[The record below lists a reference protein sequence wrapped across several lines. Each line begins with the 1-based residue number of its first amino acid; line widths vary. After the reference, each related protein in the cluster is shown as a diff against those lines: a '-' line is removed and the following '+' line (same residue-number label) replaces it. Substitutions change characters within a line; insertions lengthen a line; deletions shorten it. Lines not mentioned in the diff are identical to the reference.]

1 MADPLLVIMAGPRS
15 FSSVVSAMLGQ
26 HPQMYGLMEL
36 NLFAAGSVA
45 DMLRGYRMAGDQARH
60 GLLRVLAQLH
70 HGDQSAE
77 SVDAAQEWLM
87 RQRGKSTKAI
97 FDHILELINP
107 RIAVEK
113 SPRITF
119 RRDHL
124 ERAADMYPGA
134 YFLHLTRHPRT
145 MCQSQIRVTSRNKQ
159 WNGRLDANRIRPQ
172 NWWLVTQTNILEFS
186 ETLAEGQYMRIKGEE
201 LISDPHRYLPQV
213 CEWLGVRTDAEAVEA
228 MLHPEESPYACLGP
242 ENALYGNDINFL
254 EKPDFRPG
262 PVSEGSLD
270 GVLEWDPG
278 ATFNARTRKIAKE
291 LGYH

>member
-1 MADPLLVIMAGPRS
+1 MNDPILIILAGPRS

-36 NLFAAGSVA
+36 NIFAAGTV
-45 DMLRGYRMAGDQARH
+45 DYLLRGYRMAGDQARH

-70 HGDQSAE
+70 HGEQTE
-77 SVDAAQEWLM
+77 ETIEAAQQWLM

-97 FDHILELINP
+97 MDHILDLISP
-107 RIAVEK
+107 KIAVEK

-124 ERAADMYPGA
+124 DRCAEMYPGA

-145 MCQSQIRVTSRNKQ
+145 MSQSQIKVTSKNKK
-159 WNGRLDANRIRPQ
+159 WGGKLDARQIKPQ
-172 NWWLVTQTNILEFS
+172 NWWLATQANIMEFA
-186 ETLAEGQYMRIKGEE
+186 ETLPEGQFMRIKGEE
-201 LISDPHRYLPQV
+201 VISDPHRWLPQIA
-213 CEWLGVRTDAEAVEA
+213 EWIGVRSDAEAIEA

-242 ENALYGNDINFL
+242 QNAPYGNDINFL
-254 EKPDFRPG
+254 ENPAFRPG
-262 PVSEGSLD
+262 PVSEASLD
-270 GVLEWDPG
+270 GLLEWDPG
-278 ATFNARTRKIAKE
+278 ATFNARVRKIAKE